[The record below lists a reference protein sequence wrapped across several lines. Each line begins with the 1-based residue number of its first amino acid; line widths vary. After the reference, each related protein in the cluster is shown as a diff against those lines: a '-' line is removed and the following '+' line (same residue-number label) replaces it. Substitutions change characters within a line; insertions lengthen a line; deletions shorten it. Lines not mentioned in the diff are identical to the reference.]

1 MSSRF
6 ETVRTDRVLDN
17 GGQKLA
23 DDPGYSARVL
33 AFVMTTNEVCRVRFA
48 TGTNVVSTFYLQPGV
63 PCVLPYNEEGWWLFP
78 SGGDINAEVTG
89 TASTKVAVLAVWIR
103 EE

>member
-1 MSSRF
+1 
-6 ETVRTDRVLDN
+6 
-17 GGQKLA
+17 
-23 DDPGYSARVL
+23 
-33 AFVMTTNEVCRVRFA
+33 
-48 TGTNVVSTFYLQPGV
+48 VVSTFYLQPGV